1 MIWEGGM
8 SFHGGLIGVI
18 IGTYIFS
25 KKNNFNP
32 YIFLDLIS
40 LVAPIGIFFGRVA
53 NFLNSELYGK
63 ETTVSWGVTF
73 AKG

>member
-18 IGTYIFS
+18 IGTYRFS

-63 ETTVSWGVTF
+63 ETTVS
-73 AKG
+73 